1 MKKINNKGFTLMEV
15 LAVVVIIAILAGLAV
30 PNILRMI
37 DTSKKEKF
45 ITDAKQVI
53 AKAKYYYKNTEDTE
67 ITLNELG
74 IDLGQSPLDSDSTY
88 DKINSKVEVVNNS
101 GTLTYSIYLTD
112 GTYCTKMKDPSTN
125 EEIFSI
131 AESNLKND
139 VVQKCS

>member
-1 MKKINNKGFTLMEV
+1 MNKKGFTIVEL

-30 PNILRMI
+30 PNILKMI

-45 ITDAKQVI
+45 ITDAKQAI
-53 AKAKYYYKNTEDTE
+53 IKAKYYYKNTKYTE
-67 ITLNELG
+67 KTLSELG
-74 IDLGQSPLDSDSTY
+74 IDLGQSPFDSESTY
-88 DKINSKVEVVNNS
+88 DNEDSKVKVENIS

-112 GTYCTKMKDPSTN
+112 GIYCTKMKDPSTN
-125 EEIFSI
+125 EEITII